1 MKRVVFYTFIVVTFI
16 TGCADTASEETN
28 EPASDEEV
36 QTTLQEEKENFLIQ
50 TPCDL
55 ITDTELKTILGISDD
70 HEARI
75 QDKIFAYPICIFT
88 WDDLLVP
95 STVPNFGTPPAQDQP
110 AEVRIT
116 MIRKADKGTYDRAIK
131 TYVDPQKIDGV
142 GEMATW
148 GDRLSQLTFL
158 EQEHI
163 FHVLVQAGENQ
174 EKNKA
179 AAIEIGKM
187 MVKAI

>member
-1 MKRVVFYTFIVVTFI
+1 MIRVAFYTFILVALI
-16 TGCADTASEETN
+16 SACADTASEETN
-28 EPASDEEV
+28 GLKSDEEELV
-36 QTTLQEEKENFLIQ
+36 AEQTEKENFLIQ

-75 QDKIFAYPICIFT
+75 QDKIFAYPTCIFT
-88 WDDLLVP
+88 WDDLLVR
-95 STVPNFGTPPAQDQP
+95 STVPDFGTPPEQDKP

-116 MIRKADKGTYDRAIK
+116 MIRKADVGTYDRAIK
-131 TYVDPQKIDGV
+131 TYVDPQTIDGV

-158 EQEHI
+158 AQEHI
-163 FHVLVQAGENQ
+163 FHVLVQASENQ

-187 MVKAI
+187 MVQAI

>member
-1 MKRVVFYTFIVVTFI
+1 MKRAAAYIFILFVFTSSCTES
-16 TGCADTASEETN
+16 TTN
-28 EPASDEEV
+28 DERESASDEEV
-36 QTTLQEEKENFLIQ
+36 QTTPQEEKENFLIQ

-75 QDKIFAYPICIFT
+75 QDKIFAYPTCIYT

-95 STVPNFGTPPAQDQP
+95 STAPDFANPPGQDQP

-116 MIRKADKGTYDRAIK
+116 MIRKADEGAYNRAIK
-131 TYVDPQKIDGV
+131 TYVDPQTIDGV

-148 GDRLSQLTFL
+148 GERLSQLTFL

-163 FHVLVQAGENQ
+163 FHVLVQASENQ
-174 EKNKA
+174 EKNKT